1 MQTHTCSS
9 VAGHMTQA
17 TTSSQSDEPWT
28 STGRRF
34 ATMLLRHHH
43 PPQKKSTAIIGLR
56 STTGTSRIH
65 FFKLYQGSNQLLP
78 FLPPPTILHIHD
90 GASRG
95 PLCDRVFSHYDP
107 FFQGNITNTEENN
120 MNLQRHA
127 PRLQNAGVSLLWEMA
142 MQEGHQKQKF
152 HASLALLICCRV
164 NVLLG
169 GAKTLTGRRRKTDK
183 KRSIIPINPS
193 DTKLHNYIRV
203 LATIC
208 EGVYHSQFKAS
219 FPRYYRM
226 VMKRD
231 FQSDS
236 EDDDDD
242 DEEEFS
248 SFADLVYDR
257 LQRQDEATE
266 GNIIHRWPTELCG
279 KAQVR
284 THMRSD
290 TLLSKL
296 QQCKHQQIIWNIR
309 CPTSIHHQMAST
321 KSTTIMFIYIHM
333 YCVPWRR
340 NNAPKVTIMLSK
352 STWEYKSHSFAR
364 NPFHEKGA
372 SHIETTPH
380 AHWRLPWERK
390 RALHSFDRVR

>member
-1 MQTHTCSS
+1 
-9 VAGHMTQA
+9 
-17 TTSSQSDEPWT
+17 
-28 STGRRF
+28 
-34 ATMLLRHHH
+34 
-43 PPQKKSTAIIGLR
+43 
-56 STTGTSRIH
+56 
-65 FFKLYQGSNQLLP
+65 
-78 FLPPPTILHIHD
+78 
-90 GASRG
+90 
-95 PLCDRVFSHYDP
+95 
-107 FFQGNITNTEENN
+107 

-142 MQEGHQKQKF
+142 MQEGHRKQKF

-242 DEEEFS
+242 DDDDDEEEFS
-248 SFADLVYDR
+248 SFADLLYDR
-257 LQRQDEATE
+257 LQRQDEETE
-266 GNIIHRWPTELCG
+266 GNMHLFIDGLPNSVAKRKFEHICG
-279 KAQVR
+279 L
-284 THMRSD
+284 TPYFP
-290 TLLSKL
+290 
-296 QQCKHQQIIWNIR
+296 N
-309 CPTSIHHQMAST
+309 
-321 KSTTIMFIYIHM
+321 F
-333 YCVPWRR
+333 
-340 NNAPKVTIMLSK
+340 NNASINKSFGTYAVLPAFTIKWLQRSPLPSCS
-352 STWEYKSHSFAR
+352 STSTCT
-364 NPFHEKGA
+364 A
-372 SHIETTPH
+372 SHGGEIMRP
-380 AHWRLPWERK
+380 K
-390 RALHSFDRVR
+390 